1 MGLARTD
8 HDRRAL
14 LRQHE
19 DRDTPLWLL
28 SPTHTTNGTSQPK
41 KQLRPESERPQQPP
55 PCACGRRAVRAAVC
69 GVWRSSAHT
78 NTQLAPPRWLCGQCP
93 SSARRWGCMPV
104 DVAVWA
110 MAPLRGGTA
119 PTRRGRATGKKDQP
133 MTKNSELGCPADT
146 VPITGCNA
154 WVLAIAQR
162 PSSRQSTDTG
172 GFGPMRSCR
181 SARASLRLHSSN

>member
-1 MGLARTD
+1 MPLKIQNSNAFNGFLPLLGAFVLCSDGPRAACSPAAT
-8 HDRRAL
+8 RRPRHAAVVAIANTH
-14 LRQHE
+14 HE
-19 DRDTPLWLL
+19 RHFATQ
-28 SPTHTTNGTSQPK
+28 QPH
-41 KQLRPESERPQQPP
+41 RPESERPQQPP

-69 GVWRSSAHT
+69 GVWRSSALT

-133 MTKNSELGCPADT
+133 NDKK
-146 VPITGCNA
+146 
-154 WVLAIAQR
+154 Q
-162 PSSRQSTDTG
+162 
-172 GFGPMRSCR
+172 
-181 SARASLRLHSSN
+181 

>member
-1 MGLARTD
+1 MELLGASCTPTAPPSHPPCPPGATRAVGGRPKLLFLNVQRFFWRMGVLLGLARTD

-69 GVWRSSAHT
+69 GVGWSCAHT
-78 NTQLAPPRWLCGQCP
+78 NTQLAPPRWLCSQCRP
-93 SSARRWGCMPV
+93 SARRWVWTPV
-104 DVAVWA
+104 DVAA
-110 MAPLRGGTA
+110 CDCAA
-119 PTRRGRATGKKDQP
+119 ARRHG
-133 MTKNSELGCPADT
+133 AD
-146 VPITGCNA
+146 
-154 WVLAIAQR
+154 
-162 PSSRQSTDTG
+162 DT
-172 GFGPMRSCR
+172 RSCDR
-181 SARASLRLHSSN
+181 KAGSAEPNDKKQ